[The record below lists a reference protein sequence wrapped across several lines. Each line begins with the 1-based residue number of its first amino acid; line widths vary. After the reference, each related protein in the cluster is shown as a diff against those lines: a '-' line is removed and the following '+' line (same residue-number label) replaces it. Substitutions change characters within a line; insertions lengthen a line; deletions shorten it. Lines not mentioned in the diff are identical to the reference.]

1 MKTERGGFRMLRGEQ
16 VMQQITDDSYH
27 SEVKLPDPT
36 RCPECDA
43 TYLKGRWTWKK
54 APLEAKVHRCPAC
67 QRIHDQFPAG
77 YVTLKGKFD
86 PEFRMQAVNFMRAR
100 EMHAKSEHPLQ
111 RIIAVEDVPGGI
123 RVTTT
128 SGHLASGIAH
138 ALRDAF
144 QGSVDLRYSKD
155 EHLVRATWRK

>member
-1 MKTERGGFRMLRGEQ
+1 MKKEGSGLRVLRNEE
-16 VMQQITDDSYH
+16 VMQRITDDSYH
-27 SEVKLPDPT
+27 SDVRLPDPA

-43 TYLKGRWTWKK
+43 TYRKGRWTWSK
-54 APLEAKVHRCPAC
+54 APEGAKLHRCPAC
-67 QRIHDQFPAG
+67 QRVHDQFPAG
-77 YVTLKGKFD
+77 SVTLKGNFD
-86 PEFRMQAVNFMRAR
+86 PEFRIQAVNFMRAR

-144 QGSVDLRYSKD
+144 QGSIDMRYSQD